1 MLVNM
6 QNEQENA
13 VNSPEVAPVGAGA
26 TTPSA
31 EAAPDVATLL
41 AAAEA
46 KAAETFE
53 LYVRAKAETD
63 NVRRRAQEDVSKAH
77 KFAIEGFAE
86 ALLPVRDALEAAL
99 ADQSGDVAKF
109 REGVELTLRQLA
121 SAFERGR
128 IQELNPVGEKF
139 DPNRHQAVSTV
150 PAPEGIAPNHV
161 VNVFQKGYVIA
172 ERVLRPALVT
182 VAQS

>member
-1 MLVNM
+1 M

-13 VNSPEVAPVGAGA
+13 VNSPEKSPAGTDV
-26 TTPSA
+26 TTPA
-31 EAAPDVATLL
+31 TEAVPDVAALL
-41 AAAEA
+41 AVAEA
-46 KAAETFE
+46 KAAENFD

-139 DPNRHQAVSTV
+139 DPNRHQAVTAV

>member
-1 MLVNM
+1 M

-13 VNSPEVAPVGAGA
+13 VNSPE
-26 TTPSA
+26 TPSA
-31 EAAPDVATLL
+31 GADVTTPATEVAPDVATLL

-46 KAAETFE
+46 KAAENFD